1 MPGPKRV
8 VSLLPS
14 ATEIVSILGCGD
26 QLVGRSHECDHPPGV
41 EELPVVSRPRVGMPE
56 LPGEIDRT
64 IRDLVSDALG
74 VYEVDDEV
82 LAELQPDVVVT
93 QDVCEVCAVA
103 FEEVA
108 AAVRRVVGA
117 DTEVVSLS
125 PMTLDEVLA
134 DHHRVAEVL
143 DVQATADR
151 VVAGLRRR
159 LEEVERRVAGRDRTR
174 RPTVATIE
182 WVDPLMAAGN
192 WVPEL
197 VELAGGT
204 NLLGEAGTHS
214 PWLEPDALLAADPD
228 RVLVVPCGW
237 DLERAQQDLA
247 QLETADWWGELRAVR
262 EGGVAVAD
270 GHQYFNRPGP
280 RIVESAEILAEWL
293 HPDAADLGHEGSG
306 FVRVPPRD

>member
-1 MPGPKRV
+1 MSGPERV

-14 ATEIVSILGCGD
+14 ATEIVSILGCRE

-41 EELPVVSRPRVGMPE
+41 EQLPVVSRPRVGMPE

-82 LAELQPDVVVT
+82 LAELAPDVVVT
-93 QDVCEVCAVA
+93 QDVCEVCAVPFA
-103 FEEVA
+103 EVA
-108 AAVRRVVGA
+108 DAVRRVVGE

-125 PMTLDEVLA
+125 PTTLQEVLD
-134 DHHRVAEVL
+134 DHHRVAAVL
-143 DVQATADR
+143 GVQATADR

-159 LEEVERRVAGRDRTR
+159 LEEVGRRVAGRRP
-174 RPTVATIE
+174 PTVATIE

-204 NLLGEAGTHS
+204 NLLGEAGSHS
-214 PWLEPDALLAADPD
+214 PWLEPDALLDADPD

-237 DLERAQQDLA
+237 DLARAQQDLE
-247 QLETADWWGELRAVR
+247 QLQTADWWGELRAVG

-293 HPDAADLGHEGSG
+293 HLEAADFGHEGTG
-306 FVRVPPRD
+306 FVRVPPSG

>member
-1 MPGPKRV
+1 MSGPKRV

-14 ATEIVSILGCGD
+14 ATEIVSIRGCGD
-26 QLVGRSHECDHPPGV
+26 QRVGRRHECDHPPGV
-41 EELPVVSRPRVGMPE
+41 EQLPVVSRPRVGMPE

-64 IRDLVSDALG
+64 IRDLVTDALG

-93 QDVCEVCAVA
+93 QDVCEVCAVPLA
-103 FEEVA
+103 EVA
-108 AAVRRVVGA
+108 DAVRRVVGE

-159 LEEVERRVAGRDRTR
+159 LDEVARRVAGRE
-174 RPTVATIE
+174 RPSVATVE

-197 VELAGGT
+197 VELAGGS

-214 PWLEPDALLAADPD
+214 PWLEPDTLLDADPD

-237 DLERAQQDLA
+237 DLERAQQDLR
-247 QLETADWWGELRAVR
+247 QLEATDWWSELRAVR
-262 EGGVAVAD
+262 DGGVAVAD

-293 HPDAADLGHEGSG
+293 HPDAADLGHAGSG
-306 FVRVPPRD
+306 FVRVPSPD